1 MKKVEIEKMSWTDMR
16 DLDKED
22 TVVLIPIG
30 TVEQHGPAGPV
41 GSDYV
46 VARQFSIEVA
56 AASDG
61 VVVAPSVCYGLS
73 HQFKHFPGTLTIR
86 PSTFEALVRDV
97 CEALIGHGFKKL
109 VLVNSHG
116 GNEAS
121 CDNVAR
127 EILDRH
133 GVSMG
138 MIYPWSLAMHLGRGM
153 PDLYENP
160 AKAFGHGAE
169 PTISV
174 MMHLF
179 PGQVDES
186 RVAAGTRKPTT
197 EALKTLSATRV
208 QYQGF
213 PLGLYRYSD
222 EVYDNGASADP
233 TGASAEKGKIVF
245 DRMVEYGIGA
255 VGELRGLLGQRQ

>member
-1 MKKVEIEKMSWTDMR
+1 MKKVEIEKMSWTEVEG
-16 DLDKED
+16 LDKD
-22 TVVLIPIG
+22 GTVVLIPIG
-30 TVEQHGPAGPV
+30 TVEQHGPAGLV

-46 VARQFSIEVA
+46 VAHRFSVQVA

-61 VVVAPSVCYGLS
+61 VVVAPPICYGLS
-73 HQFKHFPGTLTIR
+73 HSFKHFPGTLTIR
-86 PSTFEALVRDV
+86 PSTFEALVLDV
-97 CEALIGHGFKKL
+97 CEALLSHGFKKL
-109 VLVNSHG
+109 ILVNSHG

-133 GVSMG
+133 HISLGL
-138 MIYPWSLAMHLGRGM
+138 IYPWRLSMHLAR
-153 PDLYENP
+153 DLYENP
-160 AKAFGHGAE
+160 GKAFGHGAE

-186 RVAAGTRKPTT
+186 KVAAGTAKPTSA
-197 EALKTLSATRV
+197 ALKTLSASRV
-208 QYQGF
+208 EYKGF
-213 PLGLYRYSD
+213 PLGLYRYGE
-222 EVYDNGASADP
+222 EVNDIGASADP

-245 DRMVEYGIGA
+245 DRMVQYGIRA
-255 VGELRGLLGQRQ
+255 VAELRGLVGQRK